1 MNFFYDN
8 SKVSKLTQSVKT
20 SLADFISNTGGT
32 PSCTLTNVEYVG
44 NFIELGDPAVAMIRD
59 SLGGQPLQ
67 FVIPDYRNYVYNYPL
82 TNGSPATLAI
92 PIAAKFSS
100 LKALFITCRDQG
112 TGAVTYFP
120 YSSCSRDLADYQ
132 FRIGANVYP
141 PKAPNT

>member
-1 MNFFYDN
+1 
-8 SKVSKLTQSVKT
+8 
-20 SLADFISNTGGT
+20 
-32 PSCTLTNVEYVG
+32 
-44 NFIELGDPAVAMIRD
+44 MIRD

-67 FVIPDYRNYVYNYPL
+67 FVVPDYRNYVYNYPL

-120 YSSCSRDLADYQ
+120 YSSCSRDIADYQ
-132 FRIGANVYP
+132 FRIGPNVFP
-141 PKAPNT
+141 PKAPNTLPEMFAECLKAIGSISDIYQQPSIERASYSYVSSINT